1 MGSHQSDLPDS
12 TSPTLA
18 LVHPTEQELVQQSI
32 KNGASWRGAL
42 SIEAYLRRED
52 HLAQQELTRDGGIT
66 WWALV
71 DTAAE
76 KRSVLSGCETLRK
89 RALLAQDG
97 TVKDVL
103 CHGIGSV
110 FCPPEFRRRGYA
122 ARMMKELGNKLQT
135 WQAEGVE
142 CLFSVLYSDIGK
154 QFYAAHGWEPFDS
167 SHISVHAAEKPV
179 NGSMKPHNL
188 PEARPLY
195 ASDLAEL
202 CSIDEQLLRKKM
214 NGLAS
219 GGKTAVAMI
228 PDIETIRWHHA
239 REEFVANE
247 LYGKTP
253 TIKGAAVGNES
264 GKRIWCYWT
273 RVWANSDP
281 QQSKGNVLHILRL
294 VVEDDAGSEDDLSNA
309 PAIAALLA
317 MAQSEAAKWHM
328 AEVETWNPAK
338 VTVAAAQ
345 LLEPGAE
352 VVHRDAE
359 SIASLMWY
367 GNQPVN
373 GGHVGDMV
381 TWLGNEKYGWC

>member
-1 MGSHQSDLPDS
+1 MGSINQSDLPDS

-18 LVHPTEQELVQQSI
+18 LVHPTKEELLQQSI

-52 HLAQQELTRDGGIT
+52 HLAQQELTKDGGIT

-89 RALLAQDG
+89 KALLAQDG

-110 FCPPEFRRRGYA
+110 FCPLEFRRRGYA
-122 ARMMKELGNKLQT
+122 ARMMKELGKKLQT
-135 WQAEGVE
+135 WQAEGW
-142 CLFSVLYSDIGK
+142 K
-154 QFYAAHGWEPFDS
+154 
-167 SHISVHAAEKPV
+167 KPV
-179 NGSMKPHNL
+179 NGSMKPQNL

-202 CSIDEQLLRKKM
+202 CKIDEELLRKKM
-214 NGLAS
+214 AGLAS

-253 TIKGAAVGNES
+253 TIKGAIVGNES

-281 QQSKGNVLHILRL
+281 QQSKGNVLHVLRL
-294 VVEDDAGSEDDLSNA
+294 VVEDDAGSEDDLSNT

-338 VTVAAAQ
+338 TTVAAAQ
-345 LLEPGAE
+345 LLEPEAE

-367 GNQPVN
+367 GNQPVEE
-373 GGHVGDMV
+373 GHVGDVV
-381 TWLGNEKYGWC
+381 TWLGNEKYAWC